1 MKDELLKNKPS
12 GKISEIS
19 RDFCVL
25 LLQLELLLQKS
36 MPGTR
41 EFSVSRRS
49 ASNRRHSQRINPPW
63 LRNPMP
69 PISRDPKPTAIFCLS
84 P

>member
-12 GKISEIS
+12 GKIFEIS

-41 EFSVSRRS
+41 EFSASRHS
-49 ASNRRHSQRINPPW
+49 ASVRRHSQRINLPRPW
-63 LRNPMP
+63 SLTPL
-69 PISRDPKPTAIFCLS
+69 ISRDPKPIVIFCLS